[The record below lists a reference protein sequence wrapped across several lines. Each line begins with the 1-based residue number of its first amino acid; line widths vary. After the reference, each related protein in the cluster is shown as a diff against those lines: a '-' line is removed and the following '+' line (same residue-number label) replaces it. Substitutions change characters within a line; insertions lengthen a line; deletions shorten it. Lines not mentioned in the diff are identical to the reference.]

1 MCIQTRQKKKK
12 RYENPIRELCEMFQL
27 LQSICTE
34 SRHEAPHCRLTFHF
48 WVNLRCVQPGE
59 KSRETRKRWGFWAV
73 RASTLG
79 VEKVHF
85 RCYIGYYFIH
95 AEKPTLS
102 AVAISAYDHW
112 LLFPYYLL
120 NRLIWSK

>member
-1 MCIQTRQKKKK
+1 MCIQTRQKKKKK

-59 KSRETRKRWGFWAV
+59 K
-73 RASTLG
+73 
-79 VEKVHF
+79 
-85 RCYIGYYFIH
+85 
-95 AEKPTLS
+95 AEKQGKDGGSGQSGPRHWVWRKFILG
-102 AVAISAYDHW
+102 AILVIISFMLRNPH
-112 LLFPYYLL
+112 
-120 NRLIWSK
+120 